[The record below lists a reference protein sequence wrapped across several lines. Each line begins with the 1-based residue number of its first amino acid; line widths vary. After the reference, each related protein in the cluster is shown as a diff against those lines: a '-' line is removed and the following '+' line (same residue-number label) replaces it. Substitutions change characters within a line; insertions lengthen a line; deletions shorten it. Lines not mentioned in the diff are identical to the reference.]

1 MNDSNPVESN
11 ISNKESIISSPP
23 ENAASTNKEK
33 LENSNQKIPW
43 AALVALGMGMLVYG
57 VAESYGPVSAITGVI
72 PSNLAFLGYSLP
84 FIAGGVGAFIAGFMA
99 DYMGRKVSFMVTI
112 GMLLVGLIIY
122 VLASSNVV
130 ALMISFILVGMSAI
144 GLESPILT
152 MMAEQASAKSRGSL
166 LVITQNFGNVGVA
179 IVFIPI
185 MLGLSKYQDIVAI
198 SLMFIGPLVAL
209 VVAWLLVEE
218 SIPWGAVKHKVDIG
232 INEAWKE
239 KDGNAELV
247 EPKGGLFQ
255 RFLILII
262 IGIAQDVGFVY
273 ITYGVSYAYFS
284 AIASEVPLIGGFT
297 MVIVGIIAALWVVPK
312 VDRKTF
318 ATVSYA
324 LQLILWI
331 GLWIFED
338 LTGSKAGF
346 ALLAIMTILFV
357 PVEITW
363 GVRAILEPELF
374 ATAKRGIYI
383 STVRMVVWVSAG
395 VINGILLSGI
405 FSIAF
410 NSAMAVITV
419 IFLIGLAAALMW
431 HSKGFETKDKSL
443 AGLD

>member
-1 MNDSNPVESN
+1 MNNSDPVEKN
-11 ISNKESIISSPP
+11 ISGKESISPDFSQNSSPSNKIQS
-23 ENAASTNKEK
+23 ENETKK
-33 LENSNQKIPW
+33 VPW

-99 DYMGRKVSFMVTI
+99 DYLGRKVSFMVTI
-112 GMLLVGLIIY
+112 AMLLVGLIIY
-122 VLASSNVV
+122 VFASSNVV

-152 MMAEQASAKSRGSL
+152 MMAEQASAKSRGTM

-179 IVFIPI
+179 IVFVPI
-185 MLGLSKYQDIVAI
+185 MLGLSRYQDTVAI

-209 VVAWLLVEE
+209 IVAWLLVEE
-218 SIPWGAVKHKVDIG
+218 SIPWSAVKHKVELG
-232 INEAWKE
+232 INDAWKE

-247 EPKGGLFQ
+247 EPKGGLMQ

-297 MVIVGIIAALWVVPK
+297 MVLVGIIAAIWVVPK
-312 VDRKTF
+312 VDRKMF

-324 LQLILWI
+324 LQLVLWI
-331 GLWIFED
+331 LLWVYEVF
-338 LTGSKAGF
+338 TKSTSGF
-346 ALLAIMTILFV
+346 VLLAIMTILFV
-357 PVEITW
+357 PVEVTW

-383 STVRMVVWVSAG
+383 STVRMIVWVSAG

-405 FSIAF
+405 FSFAF
-410 NSAMAVITV
+410 NSSMAVITV
-419 IFLIGLAAALMW
+419 IFLLGLAAALMW